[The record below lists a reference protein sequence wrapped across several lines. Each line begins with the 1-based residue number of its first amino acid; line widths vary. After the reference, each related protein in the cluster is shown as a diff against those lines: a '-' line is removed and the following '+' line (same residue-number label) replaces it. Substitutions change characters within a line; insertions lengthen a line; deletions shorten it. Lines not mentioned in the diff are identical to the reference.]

1 MIRRLV
7 SSCVLVATAA
17 ALAACDPSPSS
28 SDPIAGASSAIVRG
42 TLSPSTT
49 AGTREVALVWIYW
62 PEEECVAYEGNGV
75 DDFGG
80 ETCSGAWFTTRAT
93 VAEGATGFEIVQ
105 ADPPPAFVHGYDT
118 DLAEAII
125 AEVDP
130 EDTSV
135 SIDDVVGLSRDHMIV
150 YVPTALPAERIEA
163 QELGGH
169 ALGVGFHLV
178 RAAVGEQVEGTTL
191 DGSYAYTSKM
201 GDVVTDETV
210 VIEPITLDADG
221 YRVPSAPALFL

>member
-1 MIRRLV
+1 MVRRLV
-7 SSCVLVATAA
+7 SSFAFISCAA
-17 ALAACDPSPSS
+17 ALAACDASPSS
-28 SDPIAGASSAIVRG
+28 SEPIAGAASAIVRG
-42 TLSPSTT
+42 TLSPSSST
-49 AGTREVALVWIYW
+49 TREVALVWIYW
-62 PEEECVAYEGNGV
+62 PEEDCVTYEGNGV

-80 ETCSGAWFTTRAT
+80 ETCSGAWFATRAT
-93 VAEGATGFEIVQ
+93 VSQGATGFEIVQ
-105 ADPPPAFVHGYDT
+105 AEPPPAFVHGYDT

-130 EDTSV
+130 KDGHV
-135 SIDDVVGLSRDHMIV
+135 AIDDLVGLSRDHVIV

-169 ALGVGFHLV
+169 ALGAGFHLV

-191 DGSYAYTSKM
+191 DGNYAYTSKM
-201 GDVVTDETV
+201 GDVVADEPV

-221 YRVPSAPALFL
+221 YRVPNAPALFL